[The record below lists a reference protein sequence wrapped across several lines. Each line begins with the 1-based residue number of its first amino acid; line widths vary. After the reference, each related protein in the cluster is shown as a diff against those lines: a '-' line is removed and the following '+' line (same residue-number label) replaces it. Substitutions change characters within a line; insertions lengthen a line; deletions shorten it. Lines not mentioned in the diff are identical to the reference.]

1 MVRIL
6 PRFLTAP
13 SNSDQEGDHILS
25 TQPSRSLGD
34 FDKPV
39 ILRQAPHWSRAV
51 VWSLIGVTV
60 ATVAWSCLAKFEEA
74 VPAQGKLEPKGM
86 VQPVQAP
93 VGGVVRQVFVEEG
106 QAVQAGDRLLSLDP
120 KTTQAQLASLRSI
133 RTKLQQ
139 ENAFYRS
146 QLANQTADPTKVTPP
161 LDMAPGIIQLTSNR
175 AALVAENALY
185 RAQLAGD
192 TTGASLS
199 PLQQDRLAVAQ
210 EELNSRLSIANLEV
224 DQLRRQLTQTQA
236 QLANAREALRVNQ
249 DILVRIGP
257 LADRGAIGQI
267 PYLQQEQEV
276 NNRQTEVNRLVL
288 EE

>member
-1 MVRIL
+1 MVRIPSRISPARPK
-6 PRFLTAP
+6 PRQDG
-13 SNSDQEGDHILS
+13 DQVLS
-25 TQPSRSLGD
+25 TQPSRSLEH

-60 ATVAWSCLAKFEEA
+60 ATVTWSCLAKFEEA

-93 VGGVVRQVFVEEG
+93 VGGVVQQVFVQEG

-120 KTTQAQLASLRSI
+120 KTTQAQLTSLQSI

-146 QLANQTADPTKVTPP
+146 QLANQSADQTQVTAP
-161 LDMAPGIIQLTSNR
+161 LDLAPGIVQLTSNR

-185 RAQLAGD
+185 RAQLAGNNA
-192 TTGASLS
+192 GASLS
-199 PLQQDRLAVAQ
+199 PLQQERLAV
-210 EELNSRLSIANLEV
+210 
-224 DQLRRQLTQTQA
+224 
-236 QLANAREALRVNQ
+236 
-249 DILVRIGP
+249 
-257 LADRGAIGQI
+257 
-267 PYLQQEQEV
+267 
-276 NNRQTEVNRLVL
+276 
-288 EE
+288 

>member
-1 MVRIL
+1 
-6 PRFLTAP
+6 
-13 SNSDQEGDHILS
+13 
-25 TQPSRSLGD
+25 
-34 FDKPV
+34 
-39 ILRQAPHWSRAV
+39 V

-93 VGGVVRQVFVEEG
+93 VGGVVQQVFVTEG

-120 KTTQAQLASLRSI
+120 KTTQAQLASLQSI

-146 QLANQTADPTKVTPP
+146 QLANQTADQTQVTAP
-161 LDMAPGIIQLTSNR
+161 LGLAPEIIQLTSNR

-185 RAQLAGD
+185 RAQLAGSSA
-192 TTGASLS
+192 GASLS
-199 PLQQDRLAVAQ
+199 PLQRERLVVAQ
-210 EELNSRLSIANLEV
+210 EEVNSRLSIANLEV
-224 DQLRRQLTQTQA
+224 EQLRRQLTQTQA

-257 LADRGAIGQI
+257 LAHRWRHWPDSLPAAGAGGQQSANGGQSAAAGGTA
-267 PYLQQEQEV
+267 PATGDYPGPGEV
-276 NNRQTEVNRLVL
+276 PQYPGGLPRMICKSGWPPMTTELPSSTAS
-288 EE
+288 